1 MKIGLIRRG
10 FSATGGAESYLLR
23 LARGLEQT
31 GHTPVLITSHV
42 WPADRWPHG
51 EIIRLQGRTPTA
63 FAAAFAKER
72 ASMDCDVTFS
82 LERVPGCDVFRAGDG
97 VHAAWQAR
105 REKFEPF
112 WKSWFRV
119 VNRKHSALQKLEA
132 GVFETA
138 RFVIA
143 NSRMVAEEIPRW
155 YSYPPERICVVPNG
169 IGPALPGP
177 SRDAA
182 RAKLQVPPNAFC
194 VLFVGTGWERKG
206 LRTAIEAVE
215 YLGEGA
221 ILLVAGRGPAKQY
234 ASPAVRFLGPLSDL
248 SEVFA
253 AADVFT
259 LPTIYDPFSNA
270 CLEAL
275 AAGLPVVTT
284 TGNGFSEIIRPGIH
298 GDVVKPGNPHALANA
313 LMLWRGRA
321 WKETAAACQ
330 ELASRYSI
338 ERNVAAT
345 LEVLTA
351 VPR

>member
-23 LARGLEQT
+23 LARGLEQA
-31 GHTPVLITSHV
+31 GHTPILITSHV
-42 WPADRWPHG
+42 WPVDRWPHG
-51 EIIRLQGRTPTA
+51 EIIRLPGRNPGE

-72 ASMDCDVTFS
+72 AAIGCDVTFS

-97 VHAAWQAR
+97 VHAAWQTR

-112 WKSWFRV
+112 YKSWFRIL
-119 VNRKHSALQKLEA
+119 NRKHAALQELEA
-132 GVFETA
+132 GVFQTA

-143 NSRMVAEEIPRW
+143 NSRMVADEILRW
-155 YSYPPERICVVPNG
+155 YNYPEKQIRIVPNG

-177 SRDAA
+177 SREAA
-182 RAKLQVPPNAFC
+182 RAKLQVQPNAFC
-194 VLFVGTGWERKG
+194 LLFVGTGWGRKG
-206 LRTAIEAVE
+206 LRTAIDAVE

-221 ILLVAGRGPAKQY
+221 VLLVAGRGPAKQY
-234 ASPAVRFLGPLSDL
+234 ASPSVRFLGPLSDL

-284 TGNGFSEIIRPGIH
+284 TGNGFSEIIQRGIH
-298 GDVVKPGNPHALANA
+298 GDVVKPGDVYALAHA

-321 WKETAAACQ
+321 WKETAFACQ
-330 ELASRYSI
+330 ELASKYSI

-351 VPR
+351 VRR